1 MLTDDE
7 FKTRIRLLA
16 ESGNIYEI
24 WDKVIDELIMAT
36 YPWVNLRQAKLLQCI
51 IHVIWDIEFSNAY
64 CSEVVFRLLLD
75 EKECFPSKKTITST
89 IKELSEKGV
98 IKSKM
103 ASFIT
108 YNRDGTIFRETRSRV
123 IELSKFRTEA
133 IAAMAEVLQSSASR
147 FLSPEKR

>member
-1 MLTDDE
+1 MNERFESNEEWSLSLMLTEDE
-7 FKTRIRLLA
+7 FKTRIKLLA
-16 ESGNIYEI
+16 ESGNIFET

-51 IHVIWDIEFSNAY
+51 IYVIWDIEFSNAHY
-64 CSEVVFRLLLD
+64 SEVAFRLLHN
-75 EKECFPSKKTITST
+75 EKECFPSKKTITGT

-123 IELSKFRTEA
+123 IELSK
-133 IAAMAEVLQSSASR
+133 IQN
-147 FLSPEKR
+147 